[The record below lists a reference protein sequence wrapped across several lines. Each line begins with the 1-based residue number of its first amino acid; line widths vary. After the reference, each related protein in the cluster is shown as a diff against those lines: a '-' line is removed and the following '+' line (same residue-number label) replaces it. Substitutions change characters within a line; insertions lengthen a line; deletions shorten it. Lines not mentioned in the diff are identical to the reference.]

1 MDGRTLNMQATPY
14 LLPLLAGAA
23 LSAAVAVLAWRRRPS
38 PGARAFSAT
47 MLLVILNILVSLFLL
62 GSTTLDSFL
71 FWVKMSFVGGAL
83 SVAWLV
89 FALRYDGRSLRD
101 VTRIGALAPV
111 EPTAVFILAWFND
124 LHHLLWTQVTAAP
137 VTVPGALLHVD
148 TRLGPLFWIWSAYHY
163 ALLLSGVV
171 ILLRG
176 LFRVPS
182 AYRGQTVAVLVAMAV
197 PWTANI
203 LFLVRWTP
211 FTGVDLTPFAFAL
224 SGIALFLALY
234 RFRFLDLVPIP
245 RSFVLEASPNGVLV
259 LDGRGRLVDINPA
272 AEAILG
278 CSAHDVLGTEGTQ
291 VLPALSSA
299 ASGSDVE
306 LTFVRDGVERFY
318 DLHVAPLRKRMGHL
332 ALLMDVTAHK
342 RMTARLLQAEKMDAL
357 GLMAGGIA
365 HDFNNLLTGIL
376 GNLSIARDQAGQ
388 LDSIAEPLAQAELA
402 AQRAAGL
409 THNLLTFSRNG
420 SPAPTCVNL
429 NQSVDLTL
437 QSIAELLPPSVTIA
451 RDYAPGLWNALIDQ
465 VQLGQLVINLVVN
478 ARDAMNGAGKLTIR
492 TSNVDVDE
500 PFVHAHPEARPGEH
514 VLLQVTDTGDGMTD
528 AVRQHLFEP
537 FFTTKPVGHGTG
549 LGLAVVYGVVQHA
562 GGWIIVDTSAGEGA
576 TFSTYL
582 ARCREPAKAPVA
594 QEPHTQR
601 TQGHKT
607 ILVVDDEEMILQLT
621 TRMLERSGY
630 EVVTAADG
638 PSAVAVIQ
646 ENPAAVDLILLDMTM
661 PGMIGHQVL
670 WELRRLGYT
679 SPILISSGY
688 SLGGS
693 IQALVGGPGGA
704 DGFLPKPYS
713 VQELSEAV
721 CTALDGVGTG

>member
-1 MDGRTLNMQATPY
+1 M
-14 LLPLLAGAA
+14 LLA
-23 LSAAVAVLAWRRRPS
+23 
-38 PGARAFSAT
+38 
-47 MLLVILNILVSLFLL
+47 ILNILVSLFLL

-71 FWVKMSFVGGAL
+71 FWVKMSFFGGAL

-89 FALRYDGRSLRD
+89 FTLRYDGRSLRD
-101 VTRIGALAPV
+101 VTRIAPLATV

-124 LHHLLWTQVTAAP
+124 LHHLLWTQAIAAP
-137 VTVPGALLHVD
+137 ITALGALLYVD
-148 TRLGPLFWIWSAYHY
+148 THLGPLFWVCSAYQY

-182 AYRGQTVAVLVAMAV
+182 AYRGQTIAVLVAMAV
-197 PWTANI
+197 PWTANV
-203 LFLVRWTP
+203 LFLVGWTP
-211 FTGVDLTPFAFAL
+211 VTGVDLTPFAFAL

-245 RSFVLEASPNGVLV
+245 RSLVLEASPNAVLV

-291 VLPALSSA
+291 VLPALSST

-318 DLHVAPLRKRMGHL
+318 DLHVAPLRKRMGKL
-332 ALLMDVTAHK
+332 ALLLDVTDRK
-342 RMTARLLQAEKMDAL
+342 RMTTRLLQAQKMDAL

-376 GNLSIARDQAGQ
+376 GNLSIIREEVGW
-388 LDSIAEPLAQAELA
+388 LDSIREPLAQAELA

-429 NQSVDLTL
+429 SQSVDLTL
-437 QSIAELLPPSVTIA
+437 QSIAELLLPSVTIA
-451 RDYAPGLWNALIDQ
+451 RDYAPGFWNVLIDR

-478 ARDAMNGAGKLTIR
+478 ARDAMNGAGTLTIR
-492 TSNVDVDE
+492 TSNVDDR
-500 PFVHAHPEARPGEH
+500 FAQAHPEVRPGKH
-514 VLLQVTDTGDGMTD
+514 VLLQVTDTGGGMTD
-528 AVRQHLFEP
+528 TVRQHLFEP
-537 FFTTKPVGHGTG
+537 FFKTKPMGHGTG
-549 LGLAVVYGVVQHA
+549 LGLAVVYGAVQQA

-582 ARCREPAKAPVA
+582 PWCREPAKAPVA
-594 QEPHTQR
+594 QEPRTQR
-601 TQGHKT
+601 TQ
-607 ILVVDDEEMILQLT
+607 D
-621 TRMLERSGY
+621 RR
-630 EVVTAADG
+630 
-638 PSAVAVIQ
+638 PSW
-646 ENPAAVDLILLDMTM
+646 
-661 PGMIGHQVL
+661 L
-670 WELRRLGYT
+670 WTKRR
-679 SPILISSGY
+679 
-688 SLGGS
+688 
-693 IQALVGGPGGA
+693 
-704 DGFLPKPYS
+704 
-713 VQELSEAV
+713 
-721 CTALDGVGTG
+721 